1 MRKTKFTERQIRI
14 LRNEAEEQ
22 NEKIRGARFW
32 RNLDFLL
39 YLCVV
44 VLVAF
49 GIRAFLFEP
58 IRVIGESMTPTLADG
73 EHMFVEKVSYWLHAP
88 ERGDIIICFY
98 PGYTES
104 CVKRVIGLPGE
115 TVEVREGKVYIND
128 APLDEADYW
137 AGTIFADSP
146 KVSVP
151 DNSVFVMGDNRNGSK
166 DSRNSTVGAIP
177 YTEIVGKVQAV
188 IWPFDQ
194 MELVKRVNY

>member
-1 MRKTKFTERQIRI
+1 MKKERFTQKQIRI

-58 IRVIGESMTPTLADG
+58 IRVIGESMTPTLLHG

-115 TVEVREGKVYIND
+115 TIEVREGKVYIND
-128 APLDEADYW
+128 TLLDEADYW
-137 AGTIFADSP
+137 RDTIFSDYP
-146 KVSVP
+146 KSAVP
-151 DNSVFVMGDNRNGSK
+151 EDSVFVMGDNRNGSK
-166 DSRNSTVGAIP
+166 DSRNSAVGAIP

-194 MELVKRVNY
+194 MELVKKVNY